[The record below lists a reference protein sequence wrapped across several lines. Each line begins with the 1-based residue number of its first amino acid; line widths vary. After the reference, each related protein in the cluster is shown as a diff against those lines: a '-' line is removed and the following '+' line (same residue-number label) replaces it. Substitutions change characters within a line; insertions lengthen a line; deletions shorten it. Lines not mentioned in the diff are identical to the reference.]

1 MAFTVVSQATVT
13 LTQTGSGY
21 LPTDT
26 VRLSYISPTDD
37 TTRVLLDG
45 TIFSIQE
52 YQEGKTFTLPSESI
66 FVQDEPPTTGD
77 AKLLVT
83 SLDGGVCI
91 NTESPIFTVT
101 GLLLLEGEGGGGG
114 GSTCS
119 TYTEFKL
126 GNSAANACSA
136 GSTTTIYI
144 NFEEG
149 YALQDLPSNL
159 IIYSDSGCTTRLS
172 SQFISDGTGVR
183 EWNNDNGTLG
193 DFELCI

>member
-21 LPTDT
+21 QPTDA

-37 TTRVLLDG
+37 TTRVLIDG
-45 TIFSIQE
+45 TTFTIQE
-52 YQEGKTFTLPSESI
+52 YQEGKTFALPSESI
-66 FVQDEPPTTGD
+66 FVQDEPPTTGE

-91 NTESPIFTVT
+91 NTESPIFSVT
-101 GLLLLEGEGGGGG
+101 GILLSEGGGGGG

-119 TYTEFKL
+119 TYTEFRL
-126 GNSAANACSA
+126 GNTSGNACAA
-136 GSTTTIYI
+136 GTTTIYT
-144 NFEEG
+144 NSTAG
-149 YALQDLPSNL
+149 LSLSDLPANL
-159 IIYSDSGCTTRLS
+159 IIYSDAGCTTRLS
-172 SQFISDGTGVR
+172 SQFISDGFFVR

-193 DFELCI
+193 DPELC